1 MIDTAVAFGSASE
14 ATFGTV
20 SYVAISDDG
29 GGAKAV
35 ICGDEGLMGVT
46 GRECAV
52 YQRKTAAR

>member
-1 MIDTAVAFGSASE
+1 MIDTAVALGSANE

-20 SYVAISDDG
+20 SYVAITEAG

-46 GRECAV
+46 GRPCAV